1 MFSVSSKSDNSLIE
15 SLFSSGNTTASGSS
29 IISVSFETVELGCT
43 ICGSII
49 FLGIIF
55 TGSSFTINGV

>member
-15 SLFSSGNTTASGSS
+15 SLFSSGNTTSSGSS
-29 IISVSFETVELGCT
+29 IISASFETVELGCT

-49 FLGIIF
+49 FLGIIIYHDVF
-55 TGSSFTINGV
+55 NL